1 MPTAML
7 TELLDREGVRY
18 ITIQHSRAYTA
29 QEVAAAAHVSGKEMA
44 KTVVTKLDGKPA
56 LVVLPAGEK
65 VNFDQLRAN
74 TGAHEVELATEQE
87 FATLFPECELG
98 AMPPFGNLYGLETY
112 VTQSLADDEEIAFNA
127 GTLTELVRMPR
138 ALRIRQLARSRMAVQ
153 RVRRACA
160 AALGLRSRV
169 NTPFLFPSTRKMPAL
184 VWKSAKFQTCSPT
197 TASQASKTRW
207 FMSRYSTW
215 YSSLHG

>member
-1 MPTAML
+1 MPTPRL

-44 KTVVTKLDGKPA
+44 KTVVTKIDGKPA

-74 TGAHEVELATEQE
+74 TGARDVELATEQE
-87 FATLFPECELG
+87 FATLFPGCELG

-127 GTLTELVRMPR
+127 GTLTELVRMPYR
-138 ALRIRQLARSRMAVQ
+138 DYE
-153 RVRRACA
+153 RVVRPKAIAMR
-160 AALGLRSRV
+160 GD
-169 NTPFLFPSTRKMPAL
+169 
-184 VWKSAKFQTCSPT
+184 
-197 TASQASKTRW
+197 
-207 FMSRYSTW
+207 
-215 YSSLHG
+215 